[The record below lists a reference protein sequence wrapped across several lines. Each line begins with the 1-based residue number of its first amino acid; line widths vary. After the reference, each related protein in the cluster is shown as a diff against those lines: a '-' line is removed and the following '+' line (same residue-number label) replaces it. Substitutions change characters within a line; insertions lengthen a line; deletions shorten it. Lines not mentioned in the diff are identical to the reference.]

1 MINQPIFF
9 ERNRTFRVYLGGKLF
24 SDFFG
29 DAPEDGFFPEEWIAS
44 GVRALNKESHGEREG
59 VSRVKG
65 LDLYF
70 DDLLAQHKRALL
82 GTGEKL
88 RILVKILDSAIR
100 LPAQAHPDRAFSKE
114 HFHSEY
120 GKTESWLILGTRP
133 DAKIFFG
140 FREDVKRE
148 DLVRAIEQSET
159 ECDAMEEL
167 LLPICPE
174 VGEVYLVPAKTAH
187 AIGKGCLILEIQE
200 PTDFTIQPER
210 WCGDYRLSDEEM
222 YLGIDKE
229 VALDCFSF
237 GATPKAKCEPL
248 TTFVDNFCKIEE
260 LIGEEQTDC
269 FVIRRITLTGGE
281 YEMALCD
288 TYGIYIVIDGEG
300 EISECAPSAQDSV
313 WGNPYTH
320 PLKKGDYFFL
330 GACAM
335 GKYRLRGQLT
345 VVECY

>member
-1 MINQPIFF
+1 MITQPIFF

-24 SDFFG
+24 YDFFG

-44 GVRALNKESHGEREG
+44 GVRALNKEPHGEREG
-59 VSRVKG
+59 VSRIVG
-65 LDLYF
+65 SDVWF
-70 DDLLAQHKRALL
+70 DDLLSRYKRELL
-82 GTGEKL
+82 GSKERL
-88 RILVKILDSAIR
+88 RILVKVLDSAIR

-140 FREDVKRE
+140 FREGVTKE
-148 DLVRAIEQSET
+148 DLVCAIEASEN
-159 ECDAMEEL
+159 DKNAMEEL
-167 LLPICPE
+167 LLPIEPK

-229 VALDCFSF
+229 VALECFSF
-237 GATPKAKCEPL
+237 GKAPEAKCEPL
-248 TTFVDNFCKIEE
+248 TTFVDKFCKIEE
-260 LIGEEQTDC
+260 LIGEKQTDC
-269 FVIRRITLTGGE
+269 FVVRRITLSGGE
-281 YEMALCD
+281 YKMSLPD
-288 TYGIYIVIDGEG
+288 TYGIYIVTDGEG
-300 EISECAPSAQDSV
+300 ELSGD
-313 WGNPYTH
+313 GYT
-320 PLKKGDYFFL
+320 KSIRKGDYFFL

-335 GKYRLRGQLT
+335 GNYRLCGNLS